1 MNSLHGC
8 SVLCGQSCQAGK
20 RSVRDRFQ
28 TSPNIQCS
36 IFSYFDAFHNSLL
49 ESEIKCGRC
58 GHVSKTQG
66 NNERH
71 LSVPIKVPD
80 LVGRHLQLYIKAYM
94 EEVIQG
100 YRCENEKCKHV
111 SDIHRTQKLAYAP
124 DVLLIQL
131 KRFNYRGQKDSSR
144 VTYGVRL
151 DLSPHSASDSLGPLS
166 YDLTAVI
173 SHSGTSSFG
182 HYHCITKTPDGN
194 WCEFDDMSATPVVVK
209 YALNPGIIDSDWTP
223 YLLFYERNKASM
235 PPA

>member
-1 MNSLHGC
+1 MD
-8 SVLCGQSCQAGK
+8 A
-20 RSVRDRFQ
+20 RYYADRGANQVSFCMRVWLRAFPDI
-28 TSPNIQCS
+28 TYS

-71 LSVPIKVPD
+71 LSIPIKVPD
-80 LVGRHLQLYIKAYM
+80 IVGRHLQLYIKAYM

-100 YRCENEKCKHV
+100 YRCEKETCKHV
-111 SDIHRTQKLAYAP
+111 SDIHRIQKLAYAP

-131 KRFNYRGQKDSSR
+131 KRFNYRGQKD
-144 VTYGVRL
+144 YGKVQYGARL
-151 DLSPHSASDSLGPLS
+151 DLSPHSASNSLGPLS

-173 SHSGTSSFG
+173 SHAGTSGFG
-182 HYHCITKTPDGN
+182 HYQCLAKTPDGN
-194 WCEFDDMSATPVVVK
+194 WWEFDDLSTRQLSIRQ
-209 YALNPGIIDSDWTP
+209 ALNPALIDSDWTP

-235 PPA
+235 PPS